1 MQFLKNLI
9 KNIWSLKMKN
19 NEFIKVRLNQFWA
32 SYIANGVEDS
42 LLKGE
47 KEIIENTLKIIGVK
61 REHCCD
67 VLEDV
72 HYESPFYPDNEYSDY
87 VTYVFYQL

>member
-1 MQFLKNLI
+1 
-9 KNIWSLKMKN
+9 MKN
-19 NEFIKVRLNQFWA
+19 NKFIKVRLNQFWA

-61 REHCCD
+61 RENCCD

-72 HYESPFYPDNEYSDY
+72 HCESPFYPDNEYSDY
-87 VTYVFYQL
+87 VTYIFYQL

>member
-1 MQFLKNLI
+1 
-9 KNIWSLKMKN
+9 MKN
-19 NEFIKVRLNQFWA
+19 NDFIKVRLNQFWA